1 MPDIS
6 RNRIEIWR
14 SEVESQTSSQS
25 GVAVEMG
32 WNAPVV
38 RPQSFWR
45 RVLGLGYSGSGSGS
59 GSRGHEVGNGSRSGS
74 RSRTGSS
81 RSVSIGR
88 KLGLVKGEIER
99 TGMYTVKIK
108 GDKDELE
115 RGRDL
120 EGREKSGERGEG
132 SSMELDGCEE
142 SVRGGLRERKN
153 RLERAA
159 KLLGKNEGPRENRQ
173 RIVMGCEA
181 VFGGLDNIIHDTGEL
196 ALALDKLMGGATY
209 VLQPQIRSHGAFKY
223 LTNKPIP
230 STLTKSLAVD
240 CSNSVGNSERA
251 S

>member
-25 GVAVEMG
+25 GVAVDMG
-32 WNAPVV
+32 WNALIV

-59 GSRGHEVGNGSRSGS
+59 GSGRGNEVGNGSRSGS
-74 RSRTGSS
+74 RSRSGSS

-115 RGRDL
+115 RERDL
-120 EGREKSGERGEG
+120 EGRERSGDRDEE
-132 SSMELDGCEE
+132 SSMELDGSEE

-153 RLERAA
+153 RLGRAA
-159 KLLGKNEGPRENRQ
+159 KLLGKNERTRENRQ
-173 RIVMGCEA
+173 R
-181 VFGGLDNIIHDTGEL
+181 
-196 ALALDKLMGGATY
+196 
-209 VLQPQIRSHGAFKY
+209 S
-223 LTNKPIP
+223 
-230 STLTKSLAVD
+230 
-240 CSNSVGNSERA
+240 
-251 S
+251 

>member
-1 MPDIS
+1 MPDIA

-25 GVAVEMG
+25 GVAVDMG

-38 RPQSFWR
+38 QPQSFWR

-59 GSRGHEVGNGSRSGS
+59 GRGNEVGNGSRSGS
-74 RSRTGSS
+74 RSRSGSS

-99 TGMYTVKIK
+99 TGMYAVKIK
-108 GDKDELE
+108 GDKDMSE

-120 EGREKSGERGEG
+120 KERERSGERDGE
-132 SSMELDGCEE
+132 SSMKLGGSEE

-159 KLLGKNEGPRENRQ
+159 KLLRKNEGAREDESSWDKWQ
-173 RIVMGCEA
+173 WVA
-181 VFGGLDNIIHDTGEL
+181 VQYIIHDTGESE
-196 ALALDKLMGGATY
+196 LALDSLTGGAMYYNLKQGHT
-209 VLQPQIRSHGAFKY
+209 GASKY
-223 LTNKPIP
+223 LMNNPTLSN
-230 STLTKSLAVD
+230 LTKLLAVD
-240 CSNSVGNSERA
+240 CSNGVGDLKRA
-251 S
+251 L

>member
-38 RPQSFWR
+38 RPKSFWR

-59 GSRGHEVGNGSRSGS
+59 GSGRGNEVGNGSRSGS
-74 RSRTGSS
+74 GSGSRSRSGSS
-81 RSVSIGR
+81 RSVSLGR

-99 TGMYTVKIK
+99 TGMYTLKIK

-115 RGRDL
+115 RGRNL
-120 EGREKSGERGEG
+120 VGRERSGERDEG
-132 SSMELDGCEE
+132 SSMELDGSEE

-159 KLLGKNEGPRENRQ
+159 KLLGKNEGTRENRQ
-173 RIVMGCEA
+173 R
-181 VFGGLDNIIHDTGEL
+181 
-196 ALALDKLMGGATY
+196 
-209 VLQPQIRSHGAFKY
+209 S
-223 LTNKPIP
+223 
-230 STLTKSLAVD
+230 
-240 CSNSVGNSERA
+240 
-251 S
+251 

>member
-25 GVAVEMG
+25 GVAVDMG

-45 RVLGLGYSGSGSGS
+45 RVLGLRYSGSGSGS
-59 GSRGHEVGNGSRSGS
+59 GRGNEVGNGSRSGS
-74 RSRTGSS
+74 GSS

-115 RGRDL
+115 RERVL
-120 EGREKSGERGEG
+120 EGEERSGERDEE
-132 SSMELDGCEE
+132 SSMELDGSEE
-142 SVRGGLRERKN
+142 SVRGGLRDRKN
-153 RLERAA
+153 RLERAI
-159 KLLGKNEGPRENRQ
+159 KLLGKNEGTRENRQ
-173 RIVMGCEA
+173 R
-181 VFGGLDNIIHDTGEL
+181 
-196 ALALDKLMGGATY
+196 
-209 VLQPQIRSHGAFKY
+209 S
-223 LTNKPIP
+223 
-230 STLTKSLAVD
+230 
-240 CSNSVGNSERA
+240 
-251 S
+251 

>member
-25 GVAVEMG
+25 GVAVDMG

-59 GSRGHEVGNGSRSGS
+59 GSGRGNEVRNGSRSGS
-74 RSRTGSS
+74 GSRSRSS

-115 RGRDL
+115 RESDL
-120 EGREKSGERGEG
+120 EGRERSRKRDEE
-132 SSMELDGCEE
+132 SSMELDGSEE
-142 SVRGGLRERKN
+142 SVRNGLRERKN

-159 KLLGKNEGPRENRQ
+159 KLLGKNEGTRENRQ
-173 RIVMGCEA
+173 R
-181 VFGGLDNIIHDTGEL
+181 
-196 ALALDKLMGGATY
+196 
-209 VLQPQIRSHGAFKY
+209 S
-223 LTNKPIP
+223 
-230 STLTKSLAVD
+230 
-240 CSNSVGNSERA
+240 
-251 S
+251 